1 MLAPPLRTARKPTRP
16 RPALARNEFT
26 TPAERAREAHWWA
39 TYAWIEERFYWVLP
53 PDLQPLARRRYVQRI
68 ADFLHDAVHVID
80 YGCGNGWIARALAR
94 RVRARVTGL
103 DFSPAQIALARATEV
118 PAGARIDFQSL
129 AGPQDLPVADAYLFH
144 GVLHHLPAA
153 EIHDLMNQVQRLA
166 PRGARLV
173 FVEPACFTGQPVGD
187 AQRALLDRIQV
198 QVEEPA
204 AALRRLGRV
213 PSATVQ
219 RLREISSE
227 RWWGEQPCG
236 PSPLERPFTGTELGT
251 VVAHYFE
258 PPELAVVQYLPAS
271 LAVASELAMLAED
284 APELARSIAPA
295 LLGQVDELEGL
306 LLASTPL
313 PDSGWYLQ
321 MLTATVP

>member
-26 TPAERAREAHWWA
+26 TPAERAREARWWA

-219 RLREISSE
+219 RLRGISSE

-236 PSPLERPFTGTELGT
+236 PSPSSARSPAPSWARWSRIISNHPNSRSCSTCPPRWRWPANWRCWPKTPPSWPDPSPRPFSDRSTNSKACCSRRRHCPTVAGTC
-251 VVAHYFE
+251 
-258 PPELAVVQYLPAS
+258 
-271 LAVASELAMLAED
+271 
-284 APELARSIAPA
+284 RC
-295 LLGQVDELEGL
+295 
-306 LLASTPL
+306 
-313 PDSGWYLQ
+313 
-321 MLTATVP
+321 